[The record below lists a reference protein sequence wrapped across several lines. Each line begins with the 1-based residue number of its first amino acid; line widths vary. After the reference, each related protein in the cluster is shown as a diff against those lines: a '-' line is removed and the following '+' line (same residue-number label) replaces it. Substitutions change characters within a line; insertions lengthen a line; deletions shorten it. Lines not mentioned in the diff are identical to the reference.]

1 MYLLVHDVVIIKLK
15 DITLF
20 AFMQTRHLR
29 QPALP
34 VVVIVNGTPVRRSLA
49 CQPHPVTVGICIHP
63 CLRELDTKIVQFLAV
78 ALRVRIRLDGD
89 FQQLFHLFPRGILN
103 TRQQVFSIESPNV
116 RHPVSSMSPY
126 LQRFPK
132 SSTSEHHVRE
142 TKVSPE

>member
-89 FQQLFHLFPRGILN
+89 FSSSSTSFHEA
-103 TRQQVFSIESPNV
+103 FSIRANRYFPLNPQMYVTRSPV
-116 RHPVSSMSPY
+116 CRPTSSG
-126 LQRFPK
+126 FPK